1 MVPLAVAHFRQR
13 PAPLG
18 RLEFQH
24 VNIGTVLLSQEQ
36 HELAV
41 VDVQRVVVAVLHCN
55 EHIGIQSNSC
65 LLRSENSRSFHSI
78 SLMEMGTQRV

>member
-1 MVPLAVAHFRQR
+1 MPLAVAHFRQR

-18 RLEFQH
+18 RLELLH
-24 VNIGTVLLSQEQ
+24 VDVGTVLLSQEQ

-55 EHIGIQSNSC
+55 EHIGIQFHSC
-65 LLRSENSRSFHSI
+65 LLRSENSCSFRSI
-78 SLMEMGTQRV
+78 SLMEMETQRV